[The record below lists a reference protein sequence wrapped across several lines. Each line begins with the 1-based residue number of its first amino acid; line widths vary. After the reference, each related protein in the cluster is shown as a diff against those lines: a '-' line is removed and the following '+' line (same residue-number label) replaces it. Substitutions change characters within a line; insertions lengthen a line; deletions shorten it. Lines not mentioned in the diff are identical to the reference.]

1 MAKDYYKIL
10 GVSKS
15 ASQDEI
21 KKAYRKLARKWHPDI
36 NPGDEKAE
44 QTFKDISEAYDALGS
59 EEKRKLYDEFGAEGL
74 QAGFDAEQARE
85 YKKWQSF
92 GGGAG
97 ARSRTAGGAQGFGQ
111 YQSYEDIFGDL
122 FGFGGGGGGG
132 PRGFSTGG
140 RRTTKGRDIE
150 HEMTID
156 MMSALR
162 GFETELSMQK
172 AKACDRCSGSGDD
185 PSSSASTCA
194 SCGGTGRMNVGDGPM
209 NFTKICPECGGAGQ
223 SRATCPQCNGSGQT
237 VGVEKI
243 RVNIPKGV
251 KEGAKVRVSGK
262 GEPGR
267 GGGPPGDLFLVV
279 HIKPHP
285 LLKREGDDLHID
297 VPVTIHEAMAG
308 GTATVPTVDGQV
320 NVKIPAG
327 SQSGR
332 VLKLKGKGAIN
343 TKTKAR
349 GDLLARLVVRPP
361 KTDAADALK
370 AAETL
375 EEYYK
380 EDVRKDLRL

>member
-15 ASQDEI
+15 ASQEEI

-36 NPGDEKAE
+36 NPGNEKAE
-44 QTFKDISEAYDALGS
+44 QKFKDISEAYDALGH
-59 EEKRKLYDEFGAEGL
+59 EDKRKLYDEFGAEGL
-74 QAGFDAEQARE
+74 QAGFNAEQARE

-92 GGGAG
+92 GGAET
-97 ARSRTAGGAQGFGQ
+97 RSRAAGGQGFGQ

-122 FGFGGGGGGG
+122 FGFGGGGGDFQ
-132 PRGFSTGG
+132 GFSSG
-140 RRTTKGRDIE
+140 RQRTTKGRDLE

-156 MMSALR
+156 QMSALR

-172 AKACDRCSGSGDD
+172 AKACDRCNGSGDD
-185 PSSSASTCA
+185 PNSSVSTCA
-194 SCGGTGRMNVGDGPM
+194 ACGGTGRMNIGDGPM

-223 SRATCPQCNGSGQT
+223 NRATCPQCRGAGQT
-237 VGVEKI
+237 TGVEKI
-243 RVNIPKGV
+243 RITIPKGV

-262 GEPGR
+262 GEPGA
-267 GGGPPGDLFLVV
+267 GGGPPGDLFLVI

-285 LLKREGDDLHID
+285 LLRREGDDLHID
-297 VPVTIHEAMAG
+297 VPVTVHEAMAG

-320 NVKIPAG
+320 NLKIPAG

-332 VLKLKGKGAIN
+332 TLKLKGKGAIN
-343 TKTKAR
+343 AKTKAR
-349 GDLLARLVVRPP
+349 GDLLARIVVRPP

-370 AAETL
+370 AAKKL
-375 EEYYK
+375 EGYYT
-380 EDVRKDLRL
+380 EDIRKDLRL

>member
-15 ASQDEI
+15 ASQDDI

-172 AKACDRCSGSGDD
+172 AKACDRCGGSGDD
-185 PSSSASTCA
+185 PNSSASTCA

-223 SRATCPQCNGSGQT
+223 SRATCPQCKGSGQT

-243 RVNIPKGV
+243 RVTIPKGV

-308 GTATVPTVDGQV
+308 GTATVPTLDGQV

-343 TKTKAR
+343 TRTKAR